1 MAVHEALY
9 FTKELRR
16 IIVRSGEDVDEEAVR
31 DQARKDGSKS
41 LRDSGFEKVMQGL
54 TSIQE
59 VIGATMED

>member
-16 IIVRSGEDVDEEAVR
+16 IIVHAGEEVDEEAVR
-31 DQARKDGSKS
+31 EQARKDGTKS
-41 LRDSGFEKVMQGL
+41 LRESGFEKVMQGL